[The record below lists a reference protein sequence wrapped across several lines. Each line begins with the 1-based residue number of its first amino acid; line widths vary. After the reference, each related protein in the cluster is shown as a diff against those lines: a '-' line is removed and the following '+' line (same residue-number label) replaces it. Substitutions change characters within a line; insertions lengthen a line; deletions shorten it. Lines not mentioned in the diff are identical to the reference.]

1 MEGHAMPHITT
12 DDGVKLYYEEA
23 GAGLPIIFVHE
34 FAGDARSY
42 EAQLR
47 YFSRRYR
54 CVAFNAR
61 GYPPSDAPADP
72 EKYSQARA
80 RDDIRAVAVALGLDH
95 PHVVGISMGAF
106 ATLHYGLTYP
116 SEAQSLVVAG
126 CGYGAEPSR
135 RKQFQRESE
144 AAAERF
150 ASVPM
155 AQAAERYALG
165 TTRVQFQNKDPR
177 GWHEFRTMLAEHSAV
192 GSALTLLGVQKRRP
206 SLYDLTD
213 TLKRITAPVL
223 LMTGDE
229 DEPCLAPTLMLK
241 RTIPTSA
248 LVVLPRTGH
257 AVNLEEP
264 GLFHQFL
271 DDFFHQVETGRWTAR
286 DPRSLSGAIL

>member
-1 MEGHAMPHITT
+1 MPHIIS
-12 DDGVKLYYEEA
+12 DDGIKLYYQEA
-23 GAGLPIIFVHE
+23 GTGLPLIFVHE

-61 GYPPSDAPADP
+61 GYPPSDVPDDPA
-72 EKYSQARA
+72 KYSQARA
-80 RDDIRAVAVALGLDH
+80 RDDIRAVTTSLGLDR

-106 ATLHYGLTYP
+106 ATLHYGLAYP
-116 SEAQSLVVAG
+116 AEARSLVIAG
-126 CGYGAEPSR
+126 CGYGAEHAR
-135 RKQFQRESE
+135 REQFQRESE
-144 AAAERF
+144 AAATRF
-150 ASVPM
+150 ITQPM

-177 GWHEFRTMLAEHSAV
+177 GWDEFRSMLADHSAT
-192 GSALTLLGVQKRRP
+192 GSALTLRGVQKQRP

-213 TLKRITAPVL
+213 AVKRMTLPVL

-229 DEPCLAPTLMLK
+229 DEPCLEPTLMLK

-264 GLFHQFL
+264 ALFHQFL
-271 DDFFHQVETGRWTAR
+271 DDFFHQVEAGRWTPR
-286 DPRSLSGAIL
+286 DPRSLGGTIL